1 MIQIQKRAVAAVLA
15 IAVIGMIPSPSLYG
29 KTTGSD
35 LAESPA
41 KRAQE
46 NLFVQGSSLIGR
58 APHYIQQEIKVPS
71 RVIVTAYS
79 STPEQTDDTP
89 FITAAGTS
97 VREGIIAANFLPF
110 GTKVKL
116 PDLYGDK
123 VFVVEDRM
131 HPRKVYQVD
140 IWFPTYSE
148 AKNFGAQSSAVEV
161 VEG

>member
-1 MIQIQKRAVAAVLA
+1 MIQIQKRAIASVLA
-15 IAVIGMIPSPSLYG
+15 IALMGAVPSPSLYG
-29 KTTGSD
+29 KTTGTD
-35 LAESPA
+35 LAESPL
-41 KRAQE
+41 KRAQG
-46 NLFVQGSSLIGR
+46 NLLVQGSSLLAR
-58 APHYIQQEIKVPS
+58 APHYLQPEIKVPS

-131 HPRKVYQVD
+131 HYRKVNQVD
-140 IWFPTYSE
+140 IWFPTYNE
-148 AKNFGAQSSAVEV
+148 AKNFGAQYSAVEV